1 MTGYSDSSVNPQCI
15 SQYLFRKFKKQFVN
29 QVRVLDDDRH
39 LDEQVVMG
47 HLQVLDALRREVAG
61 LVKLDGHRGQT
72 VCLEAQEA
80 LACLG
85 SVWRKKVDLNKG
97 TVWAGI
103 HQVVLSQI
111 YFRAVYNICYSSM
124 TYNL

>member
-15 SQYLFRKFKKQFVN
+15 SQYLFRKFKKQFIN

-85 SVWRKKVDLNKG
+85 SVWRKKVELKNG
-97 TVWAGI
+97 TIWAGI
-103 HQVVLSQI
+103 HQAVL
-111 YFRAVYNICYSSM
+111 
-124 TYNL
+124 

>member
-1 MTGYSDSSVNPQCI
+1 METTETDYSGRYVNLKCT

-61 LVKLDGHRGQT
+61 LVKLDGHGGQT
-72 VCLEAQEA
+72 VCFEAQEA

-85 SVWRKKVDLNKG
+85 SVWKESGVEFTEPSRLGFTKLYCRKF
-97 TVWAGI
+97 T
-103 HQVVLSQI
+103 
-111 YFRAVYNICYSSM
+111 FE
-124 TYNL
+124 